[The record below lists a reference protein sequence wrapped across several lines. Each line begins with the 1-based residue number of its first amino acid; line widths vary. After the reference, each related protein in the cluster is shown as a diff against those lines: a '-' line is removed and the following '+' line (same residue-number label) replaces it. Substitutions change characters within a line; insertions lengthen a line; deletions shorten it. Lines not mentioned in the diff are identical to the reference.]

1 MDLYI
6 QRKKAF
12 TLIEL
17 LIVISIIAILASMA
31 LVSLERARDKA
42 RDGSFKSTVSSMSAV
57 MLMCCNDN
65 GIISPKNMGAGGAV
79 QICNPS
85 LNSTYPDDEAT
96 GRVNINSA
104 CANGNFQVTV
114 TPGTQNQGNCINAMI
129 NQTGVVGYTG
139 C

>member
-1 MDLYI
+1 M
-6 QRKKAF
+6 QSKKAF

-17 LIVISIIAILASMA
+17 LIVISVIAILASMA

-42 RDGSFKSTVSSMSAV
+42 RDSSFKSTVSSMNATI
-57 MLMCCNDN
+57 LMCCNDN
-65 GIISPKNMGAGGAV
+65 GIIATKNMGAGGAV

-85 LNSTYPDDEAT
+85 LNSTYPNDEAI
-96 GRVNINSA
+96 GRVNVNSV
-104 CANGNFQVTV
+104 CMNGNFQITV
-114 TPGTQNQGNCINAMI
+114 TPGTQNQGNCINAVI